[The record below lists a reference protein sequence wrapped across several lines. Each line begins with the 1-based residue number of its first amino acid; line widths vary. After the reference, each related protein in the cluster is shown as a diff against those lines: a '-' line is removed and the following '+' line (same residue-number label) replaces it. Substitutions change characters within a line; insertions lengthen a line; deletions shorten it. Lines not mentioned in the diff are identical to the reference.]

1 MAQEDLPVPKII
13 ELENCSPSN
22 EPRVQ
27 VNLPSL
33 VVKTMKL
40 SQRQVPI
47 IKIQDTSECN
57 DELEAKPVI
66 EYFESFSYKI
76 PLIVVQDF
84 SFTND
89 LPKIV
94 IQDFS
99 TVIISKHKFHIP
111 DDRPIIDHYDS
122 PSHEMPQIIIQDFSS
137 ESEFEDEHLVLSGI
151 TLPWVPPQEIP
162 KLLIRYAPKS
172 KILEKTSY
180 VCNDNQNPEALEV
193 QIFKDLPI
201 SSQDK
206 SESSDSQKECI
217 FNTSDSLAF
226 YSEFKDKRSA
236 SKEPKKLVFQ
246 SMNLLSKPETDV
258 PTFKA
263 SKYFK
268 NETQRDFLS
277 ANPQPDV
284 TKSSSDSFNDVSTS
298 SKDILNSLE
307 HVGSEY
313 ECKIDMENLSATC
326 SKTEGGSYVS
336 EIGNKFR
343 SKFTQLLLS
352 KSSDI
357 PLFKASRYFPTIQ
370 DTEDSETR
378 RSAPNLE
385 ISHNLQNLS
394 TNGKN
399 EIKSILSKQKR
410 ISPAH
415 SAPEIS
421 TNVMDVVPLISSKQV
436 QDPQVDNVTENSS
449 NGEVEV
455 PLISSALGEA
465 PQAERVPSI
474 LPNNEDEI
482 RVISS
487 EEVDVS
493 EAGVEIKLPA
503 RVTFQEPSRQTVE
516 QSSDFYD
523 YNNDSWNASEYPEE
537 ESMCAKC
544 TSSWNKRQD
553 VRCSIYGSAIFVI
566 SLLLFTLIFILTA
579 DREKYRLNRPKYR
592 FIYHMTNGLNNESN
606 VVTSDWILV

>member
-1 MAQEDLPVPKII
+1 MAQEDLPVSKII

-27 VNLPSL
+27 VNLPS
-33 VVKTMKL
+33 VVEKTMKR

-66 EYFESFSYKI
+66 EYYESFSCKV

-99 TVIISKHKFHIP
+99 IVNISKHKFHIP

-151 TLPWVPPQEIP
+151 TLSWVPPQEIP

-180 VCNDNQNPEALEV
+180 VCNDNQNPEVLEV

-206 SESSDSQKECI
+206 SESSDSRKECI
-217 FNTSDSLAF
+217 FNTSDSSAF
-226 YSEFKDKRSA
+226 NSKSKDKRSA
-236 SKEPKKLVFQ
+236 SKKPKKSVFQ
-246 SMNLLSKPETDV
+246 SMNLLSKPEMEV
-258 PTFKA
+258 PIFKA

-277 ANPQPDV
+277 AKSLPDV
-284 TKSSSDSFNDVSTS
+284 TKSSFDSCNDVSTP

-307 HVGSEY
+307 HIDSEY
-313 ECKIDMENLSATC
+313 ECNIYMPNLSATY
-326 SKTEGGSYVS
+326 SKTGGGSYVS
-336 EIGNKFR
+336 EIGNQFR
-343 SKFTQLLLS
+343 SKFMQLLS

-357 PLFKASRYFPTIQ
+357 PLFKASRFFPKIQ
-370 DTEDSETR
+370 DTEDSETQ
-378 RSAPNLE
+378 RSAPNFE
-385 ISHNLQNLS
+385 IRHNLQNLS

-410 ISPAH
+410 ISPAQ
-415 SAPEIS
+415 SALEIS
-421 TNVMDVVPLISSKQV
+421 SNVMDAVPLISSKQV
-436 QDPQVDNVTENSS
+436 QDPQVDDVTENSS
-449 NGEVEV
+449 DGEKEV
-455 PLISSALGEA
+455 ALILSTLAEA
-465 PQAERVPSI
+465 PEADRVPSI

-482 RVISS
+482 ICLSS
-487 EEVDVS
+487 EEVDIS
-493 EAGVEIKLPA
+493 EARVEIKSPA
-503 RVTFQEPSRQTVE
+503 RVTFQQPSNPTVE

-523 YNNDSWNASEYPEE
+523 YNNDSWNESEFPEE

-544 TSSWNKRQD
+544 TSSWNERQD
-553 VRCSIYGSAIFVI
+553 VRCAIYGSAIFVI
-566 SLLLFTLIFILTA
+566 CLLLFTLIFVLTA
-579 DREKYRLNRPKYR
+579 DREQYHLNRPKYR
-592 FIYHMTNGLNNESN
+592 FIYNVTNASNNESN
-606 VVTSDWILV
+606 VVASDWILV